1 MNYVPHRKEEQQ
13 EMLAA
18 IGKQSV
24 EELYQDIPAAVRLP
38 RDLNVAGGLSE
49 IELRRLL
56 GGLAKKNRN
65 LDEYVSFLGAG
76 AYEHY
81 IPALVDQLLLRSEFY
96 TAYTP
101 YQPEISQGTLQNIYE
116 YQTMICEL
124 TGMEVSNA
132 SMYDGASALA
142 EAVVMACEQTRR
154 KEFVLAAAV
163 HPEYRETVA
172 TYTRP
177 RGYQEVSLGY
187 KDGVT
192 DVEEAAG
199 LVNDKTAALVV
210 QYPNFFGNV
219 EDLKALAEVAHAKGA
234 LLVVAVVDP
243 VSLGL
248 LEAPGA
254 LGADIVVGEGQS
266 FGNHL
271 SFGGPHI
278 GFFAAKEKYVRRMP
292 GRIVGVTVDN
302 RGQRAFVLTLQAR
315 EQHIRREKATSNICS
330 NQALNA
336 LAVNIALTTLGK
348 EGLREMAYQCLQKAH
363 YAFKKLT
370 SVPGVEP
377 MFPGKPF
384 FKEFVLKLAKDP
396 EKVNEALLEHKIIG
410 GLPLKRFYPEL
421 AGGLLVCVT
430 ELRTKEEIDC
440 FAEKLGGLI

>member
-1 MNYVPHRKEEQQ
+1 MNYVPHTKKEQQ

-18 IGKQSV
+18 IGKQSID
-24 EELYQDIPAAVRLP
+24 ELYQDIPADLKLK
-38 RDLNVAGGLSE
+38 RDLQVAGGLSE

-56 GGLAKKNRN
+56 GELAKKNQN
-65 LDEYVSFLGAG
+65 LDDYVSFLGAG

-81 IPALVDQLLLRSEFY
+81 IPAFIDQLLLRSEFY

-116 YQTMICEL
+116 FQTMICEL

-154 KEFVLAAAV
+154 KEFVIASAV
-163 HPEYRETVA
+163 HPEYRETVE
-172 TYTRP
+172 TYTKTQ
-177 RGYQEVSLGY
+177 GLTGVALGY

-192 DVEEAAG
+192 DVSDAAG
-199 LVNDKTAALVV
+199 LVHDKTAALVV

-234 LLVVAVVDP
+234 LLVVAVADP
-243 VSLGL
+243 VSLGV

-266 FGNHL
+266 FGNPV

-278 GFFAAKEKYVRRMP
+278 GFFATKQKYVRRMP
-292 GRIVGVTVDN
+292 GRIVGATVDN

-336 LAVNIALTTLGK
+336 LAVNMALSALGK
-348 EGLREMAYQCLQKAH
+348 EGLRDMAYQSLQKAH
-363 YAFKKLT
+363 YAFNQLT
-370 SVPGVEP
+370 AIPGVEP

-384 FKEFVLKLAKDP
+384 FKEFVLKLPQDP

-421 AGGLLVCVT
+421 ENGMLVCVT

-440 FAEKLGGLI
+440 FVERLGGLK

>member
-1 MNYVPHRKEEQQ
+1 MNYVPHTKQEQQ
-13 EMLAA
+13 EMLSA
-18 IGKQSV
+18 IGKKSID
-24 EELYQDIPAAVRLP
+24 ELYQDIPADLKLK
-38 RDLNVAGGLSE
+38 RDLQVAGGLSE

-56 GGLAKKNRN
+56 GELARKNQN

-81 IPALVDQLLLRSEFY
+81 IPAFIDQLLLRSEFY

-154 KEFVLAAAV
+154 KEFVIAAAV
-163 HPEYRETVA
+163 HPEYRETVE
-172 TYTRP
+172 TYTKTQGLTGVALSYR
-177 RGYQEVSLGY
+177 
-187 KDGVT
+187 DGVT
-192 DVEEAAG
+192 DVNDAAG
-199 LVNDKTAALVV
+199 LVHDKTAALVV
-210 QYPNFFGNV
+210 QYPNFFGNI

-234 LLVVAVVDP
+234 LLVVAVADP
-243 VSLGL
+243 VSLGI

-254 LGADIVVGEGQS
+254 LGADIVVGEAQS
-266 FGNHL
+266 FGNPV

-278 GFFAAKEKYVRRMP
+278 GFFAAKQKYVRRMP
-292 GRIVGVTVDN
+292 GRIVGATVDN

-336 LAVNIALTTLGK
+336 LAVNMALSALGK
-348 EGLREMAYQCLQKAH
+348 EGLRDMAYQSLQKAH
-363 YAFKKLT
+363 YAFKQLT
-370 SVPGVEP
+370 AIPGVEP

-384 FKEFVLKLAKDP
+384 FKEFVLKLSKDP

-421 AGGLLVCVT
+421 ENGMLVCVT
-430 ELRTKEEIDC
+430 ELRTKEEIDS
-440 FAEKLGGLI
+440 FAERLGGLK

>member
-1 MNYVPHRKEEQQ
+1 MNYVPHTKEEQQ
-13 EMLAA
+13 AMLAA
-18 IGKQSV
+18 IGKKSID
-24 EELYQDIPAAVRLP
+24 ELYQDIPADLKLK
-38 RDLNVAGGLSE
+38 RDLQVAGGLSE

-56 GGLAKKNRN
+56 GELAKKNQN
-65 LDEYVSFLGAG
+65 LDDYVSFLGAG

-81 IPALVDQLLLRSEFY
+81 IPAFIDQLLLRSEFY

-154 KEFVLAAAV
+154 KEFVIAAAV
-163 HPEYRETVA
+163 HPEYRETVE
-172 TYTRP
+172 TYTKTQ
-177 RGYQEVSLGY
+177 GLTGATLGY

-192 DVEEAAG
+192 DVNDAAG
-199 LVNDKTAALVV
+199 LVHDKTAALVV

-219 EDLKALAEVAHAKGA
+219 EDLKALAEVAHVKGA
-234 LLVVAVVDP
+234 LLVVAVADP
-243 VSLGL
+243 VSLGI

-266 FGNHL
+266 FGNPV

-278 GFFAAKEKYVRRMP
+278 GFFAAKQKYVRRMP
-292 GRIVGVTVDN
+292 GRIVGATVDN

-336 LAVNIALTTLGK
+336 LAVNMALSALGK
-348 EGLREMAYQCLQKAH
+348 EGLRDMAYQSLQKAH
-363 YAFKKLT
+363 YAFNQLT
-370 SVPGVEP
+370 AIPGVEP

-384 FKEFVLKLAKDP
+384 FKEFVLKLPQDP

-421 AGGLLVCVT
+421 ENGMLVCVT

-440 FAEKLGGLI
+440 FAERLGGLK